1 MDVFEQLQPDASI
14 IIGDNIEI
22 QVKSIDGKSVKLYI
36 DAPIDV
42 AVNRKEVFER
52 IQKEKKAA
60 ASKPA
65 IKKLVRK
72 FRFGP
77 G

>member
-1 MDVFEQLQPDASI
+1 MFEQLQPDASI

-36 DAPIDV
+36 DAPTEV

-52 IQKEKKAA
+52 IQKEKQATG
-60 ASKPA
+60 SKPA

>member
-1 MDVFEQLQPDASI
+1 MGLVLQRQLNESI

-52 IQKEKKAA
+52 IQKEKPAA
-60 ASKPA
+60 GSKPA
-65 IKKLVRK
+65 TKKLVRK

>member
-1 MDVFEQLQPDASI
+1 MGLVLQRQLNESI

-52 IQKEKKAA
+52 IQKEKQAA
-60 ASKPA
+60 GSKPVT
-65 IKKLVRK
+65 KKLVRK
-72 FRFGP
+72 FRFGL